1 MRHVRA
7 SYASACV
14 LAAIAWSATAAPQAP
29 APSPPDKEACASAHE
44 QAQVSRKRGRLLEA
58 RAKLQLCAADACPAL
73 ARQDCSVWLV
83 EVDERVPT
91 IVIAAKDTH
100 GASTTAVRCTLDGE
114 TLVERLDAAPVSI
127 NPGAHTLKCEMDGV
141 TPVEQALS
149 VVEGEKARRVEVTFE
164 PPHPPDPPPLPTAS
178 ASATPSASIARP
190 PPPPPRDVPILAY
203 GLAGVAVVGL
213 GVFTYFGLSGLS
225 DENSLRGS
233 CKPLCNPSDVS
244 SITTK
249 YHVADAALAIGVVA
263 AGAAAWV
270 YFSRPAG
277 PGAPQTGA
285 RIGVHAMPGGGGAS
299 VGLRF

>member
-1 MRHVRA
+1 M
-7 SYASACV
+7 
-14 LAAIAWSATAAPQAP
+14 
-29 APSPPDKEACASAHE
+29 
-44 QAQVSRKRGRLLEA
+44 
-58 RAKLQLCAADACPAL
+58 L

-83 EVDERVPT
+83 EVEERVPT
-91 IVIAAKDTH
+91 IVIAAKDVH
-100 GASTTAVRCTLDGE
+100 GGSTTAVRCTLDGE
-114 TLVERLDAAPVSI
+114 TLVERLGAAPVSI
-127 NPGAHTLKCEMDGV
+127 NPGAHTLKCEMEGA

-190 PPPPPRDVPILAY
+190 LPPPPRDVPLLAY
-203 GLAGVAVVGL
+203 GLAGVALVGV
-213 GVFTYFGLSGLS
+213 GVFTYFGLSGVS
-225 DENSLRGS
+225 DENNLRGS

-244 SITTK
+244 SVTTK

-270 YFSRPAG
+270 YFSRPAA

-285 RIGVHAMPGGGGAS
+285 RVGVHPMPGGGGAS
-299 VGLRF
+299 IGLRF